1 MGLFDKK
8 ECAIC
13 GKSVGM
19 LGSRKVEDGTIC
31 SECTK
36 KLSPFF
42 SERKRSTVA
51 EIQQQLNYREQ
62 NKQALMNFSPT
73 RTFGENGTKI
83 YLDERQRKFVVS
95 RKTDYRAENADLIDI
110 AQVTNVRYEVEEHRT
125 EIYMNDS
132 SGSRRSYNPPRY
144 KEEYEFNIF
153 INVNSPYFSEIH
165 FELTSGMRRLD
176 SRYTEEYRRYEQM
189 ANEIVMAL
197 GGSPMGG
204 GMGYQQPM
212 GGMGYQQQ
220 GYQPMNNMG
229 YQQQGYQPMNNI
241 GYQQQNGY
249 QQPMQGGFQQQN
261 GYQQPMQAAAMGYQQ
276 QGGYQQQPMQGGYQ
290 QPMQG
295 GYQQQPQGGYQ
306 QQPIGGAW
314 TCPNCGSQNTTNFC
328 QNCGTPKV

>member
-31 SECTK
+31 SDCTK

-51 EIQQQLNYREQ
+51 EIQQQINYREQ
-62 NKQALMNFSPT
+62 NKQELMHFSPT
-73 RTFGENGTKI
+73 RTLGENSTKI

-95 RKTDYRAENADLIDI
+95 RKTDYRAENADIIDI
-110 AQVTNVRYEVEEHRT
+110 AQVTNVRYDVEEHRT

-132 SGSRRSYNPPRY
+132 SGNRRSYTPPRY
-144 KEEYEFNIF
+144 KEEYEFNIY

-165 FELTSGMRRLD
+165 FELTSGMRRPD
-176 SRYTEEYRRYEQM
+176 SRYTDEYRRYEQM

-220 GYQPMNNMG
+220 G
-229 YQQQGYQPMNNI
+229 
-241 GYQQQNGY
+241 GY
-249 QQPMQGGFQQQN
+249 QQPMGG
-261 GYQQPMQAAAMGYQQ
+261 MGYQQ
-276 QGGYQQQPMQGGYQ
+276 QGGYQQPMGGMGYQQQGGYQ

-295 GYQQQPQGGYQ
+295 GYQQQGYQQPMQGAAMGYQQQGGYQQPMQGGYQ
-306 QQPIGGAW
+306 QQQGGYQQPVGGAW
-314 TCPNCGSQNTTNFC
+314 TCPNCGAQNTTNFC
-328 QNCGTPKV
+328 QNCGTPRA

>member
-31 SECTK
+31 SDCTK

-42 SERKRSTVA
+42 SDRKRSTVA
-51 EIQQQLNYREQ
+51 EIQQQINYREQ
-62 NKQALMNFSPT
+62 NKQELMSFSPT
-73 RTFGENGTKI
+73 RTFGSDSGTKI
-83 YLDERQRKFVVS
+83 YLDERQGRFVVS
-95 RKTDYRAENADLIDI
+95 RKSDYRAENADII
-110 AQVTNVRYEVEEHRT
+110 SVSQVTNVRYDVEEHRS

-132 SGSRRSYNPPRY
+132 SGNRRSYNPPRY

-165 FELTSGMRRLD
+165 FELTSGMRRPD
-176 SRYTEEYRRYEQM
+176 SRYTDEYRRYEQM

-204 GMGYQQPM
+204 MGGYQQPMGGYQQPMGGMGYQQPM

-220 GYQPMNNMG
+220 GYQ
-229 YQQQGYQPMNNI
+229 
-241 GYQQQNGY
+241 
-249 QQPMQGGFQQQN
+249 QPMQGGYQQQ

-276 QGGYQQQPMQGGYQ
+276 QGGYQQQPMQSGYQQ
-290 QPMQG
+290 QPMQS

-306 QQPIGGAW
+306 QQPMGGAW

-328 QNCGTPKV
+328 QNCGTPRA